1 MIFINS
7 TNQTLYYFKDDNLL
21 IESKISTSK
30 YGLGC
35 SDNSFK
41 TPSGLHR
48 VASKIGKGLPL
59 GTLFRHRKPTSRI
72 VTYKDSD
79 DKDYI
84 TTRIMRLSGLEN
96 GHNKGEGVDSF
107 KRYIYIH
114 GTPYVDLLGSPH
126 SKGCIRMSNHDIVK
140 LFDLV
145 EERTLVL
152 IV

>member
-1 MIFINS
+1 
-7 TNQTLYYFKDDNLL
+7 
-21 IESKISTSK
+21 
-30 YGLGC
+30 
-35 SDNSFK
+35 
-41 TPSGLHR
+41 
-48 VASKIGKGLPL
+48 
-59 GTLFRHRKPTSRI
+59 
-72 VTYKDSD
+72 
-79 DKDYI
+79 
-84 TTRIMRLSGLEN
+84 MRLSGLEN

-114 GTPYVDLLGSPH
+114 GTPYLDQLGSPN

>member
-1 MIFINS
+1 M
-7 TNQTLYYFKDDNLL
+7 L
-21 IESKISTSK
+21 E
-30 YGLGC
+30 
-35 SDNSFK
+35 NSFK

-48 VASKIGKGLPL
+48 IASKIGKGLPL

-72 VTYKDSD
+72 VAYKDHD
-79 DKDYI
+79 DNDYI
-84 TTRIMRLSGLEN
+84 TTRIMRLSGLED

-107 KRYIYIH
+107 NRYIYIH
-114 GTPYVDLLGSPH
+114 GTPYIDQLGSPH
-126 SKGCIRMSNHDIVK
+126 SKGCIRMSNHDVIK